1 MNNIPS
7 FDILH
12 GKVPSP
18 KLAAVV
24 IGPANAHTISSSC
37 RPMYSL
43 WACVITWRISWPHIC
58 PRSPL
63 SMHIFLSQVR
73 RTPTNWDWGR
83 MSIGSYVREY
93 RKHNLR
99 NISQSLYTA
108 SRTKHLDIYSP
119 TTSLLLLHSSHR
131 SAGRHFAIAVVSV
144 FPDIFPNNQRQW
156 PWPLAV
162 ADSQS
167 VHPWGQKAVRIP

>member
-12 GKVPSP
+12 GEVPSP
-18 KLAAVV
+18 KLAALV
-24 IGPANAHTISSSC
+24 IEPANANTISSPY

-58 PRSPL
+58 PRFPL

-131 SAGRHFAIAVVSV
+131 SGNRGFVSFAWSILRDRCRKSLL
-144 FPDIFPNNQRQW
+144 RW
-156 PWPLAV
+156 LA
-162 ADSQS
+162 
-167 VHPWGQKAVRIP
+167 P